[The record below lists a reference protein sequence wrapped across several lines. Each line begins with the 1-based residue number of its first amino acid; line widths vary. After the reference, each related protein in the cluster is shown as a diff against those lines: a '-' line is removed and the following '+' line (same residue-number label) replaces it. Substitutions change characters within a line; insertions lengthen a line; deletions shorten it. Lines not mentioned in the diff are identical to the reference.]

1 MWWRRRRTEDDFAE
15 EVRAHLDV
23 ETDRLVAEG
32 LSPEAAR
39 LAARR
44 SFGSVLAAQE
54 RFHES
59 RGLVWVDQFR
69 QDLRYGWRGV
79 FRSRAFA
86 ATTVLT
92 LAVALSLTTVVFTI
106 FNAYVLRPF
115 AVRDPYSLHEIRWL
129 SQTAG
134 GRTFTWREYEELRGR
149 DDVFDAVLADRRQL
163 VSSDGHNL
171 GASFVSGNYFDALG
185 ARVLLGRALAT
196 FDATEPDSSAVVVL
210 SHQAWTRLF
219 DRDPGDRRTHDDDQ
233 RSSVRDRRRHAPRV
247 RRPQRISARP
257 LGAADDVPDAS

>member
-44 SFGSVLAAQE
+44 AFGSVLAAQE

-59 RGLVWVDQFR
+59 RGLVWFDQFR

-106 FNAYVLRPF
+106 FNAYVLRPVRRPRPVQP
-115 AVRDPYSLHEIRWL
+115 ARDPLASRRRPAAAR
-129 SQTAG
+129 SRGAT
-134 GRTFTWREYEELRGR
+134 TSELRER
-149 DDVFDAVLADRRQL
+149 DDVFDAVAGRPPPARS
-163 VSSDGHNL
+163 SSDGRNL
-171 GASFVSGNYFDALG
+171 GAAFVSGNYFDALG

-196 FDATEPDSSAVVVL
+196 FDATEPGAAAVVVL

-219 DRDPGDRRTHDDDQ
+219 DRDPGDRRPVD
-233 RSSVRDRRRHAPRV
+233 
-247 RRPQRISARP
+247 
-257 LGAADDVPDAS
+257 